1 MSIQLSDKELKAI
14 ILGKL
19 RNRGCW
25 GARYM
30 PLDTL
35 VRWLSRKI
43 KRNGKRIQRSI
54 RQLVNEGYLLLHKKG
69 EAASLN
75 PARSREIIELIK
87 IKSSTFFGNSTHQ

>member
-1 MSIQLSDKELKAI
+1 MMTELSDEEIKAI

-43 KRNGKRIQRSI
+43 KRNGKRVQRTM
-54 RQLVNEGYLLLHKKG
+54 RQLVNDGFILLHKRG
-69 EAASLN
+69 ETVSLN
-75 PARSREIIELIK
+75 PERSREISEFIK
-87 IKSSTFFGNSTHQ
+87 TKSPTFGNSMYQ